1 MGEGISAGGAVRSGK
16 RRQGRQSGQAA
27 EAGAGSAHESEI
39 PEALLDRV
47 HPGGGRLWGVL
58 LLCRM
63 ADQEV
68 SVGNAKGP
76 DGGLYGDKGS
86 PPQVLAQLLRQSQN
100 RRRGEAAGAV
110 GTLDA
115 GGGDRERDPS
125 APGPGG

>member
-1 MGEGISAGGAVRSGK
+1 M
-16 RRQGRQSGQAA
+16 
-27 EAGAGSAHESEI
+27 
-39 PEALLDRV
+39 DRV

-68 SVGNAKGP
+68 SVGTAKGP

-100 RRRGEAAGAV
+100 RRRGEAAELWVPWMLGKEIESETPLLLV
-110 GTLDA
+110 
-115 GGGDRERDPS
+115 REDEESEPRVYPARS
-125 APGPGG
+125 SRGI